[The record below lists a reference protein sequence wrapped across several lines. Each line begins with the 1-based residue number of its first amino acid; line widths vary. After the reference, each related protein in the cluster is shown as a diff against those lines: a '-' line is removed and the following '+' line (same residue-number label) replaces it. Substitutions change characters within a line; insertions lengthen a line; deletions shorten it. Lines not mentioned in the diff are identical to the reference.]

1 MQGGA
6 GAAARKGAKVMMTP
20 FRSDVGVRRARSS
33 DAAGIAE
40 LSGQLGYPATEK
52 QMKARLGDVLK
63 DKDAACFVADARE
76 DGLVGWIHVSTTP
89 LLEGGRRAG
98 GNGLGVDETVRSQG
112 AGAVLLAAAGK
123 WAGRERGRSMAG
135 RS

>member
-1 MQGGA
+1 MQGGGGSA
-6 GAAARKGAKVMMTP
+6 TRKRVKVMMTA
-20 FRSDVGVRRARSS
+20 FRSDVGVRGARSS

-89 LLEGGRRAG
+89 LLEVERR
-98 GNGLGVDETVRSQG
+98 G
-112 AGAVLLAAAGK
+112 AGEGVGGCWKVGQPGA
-123 WAGRERGRSMAG
+123 WGRVSGR
-135 RS
+135 